1 MLFDKNRNNKKEISF
16 FNKQN
21 REKLTRTT
29 RSNRSKDKINLFDK
43 KELEIVKPDGTKF
56 TVKIGDILK
65 CNYYMSNSINSNYP
79 LKLNFF
85 YVKITRE
92 FFTKN
97 YEFQYTISEGLYR
110 RPIGVPLG
118 SFILIEKHN
127 IEHVKAITQLENN
140 N

>member
-21 REKLTRTT
+21 REELTRTT

-56 TVKIGDILK
+56 TVKILDILK
-65 CNYYMSNSINSNYP
+65 CNYYISDSINSNYP
-79 LKLNFF
+79 LKPKFF
-85 YVKITRE
+85 YVKITKE

-97 YEFQYTISEGLYR
+97 YKFQYEIDEGFYR
-110 RPIGVPLG
+110 DTVEVPLDG
-118 SFILIEKHN
+118 FILIEKHN
-127 IEHVKAITQLENN
+127 IEYVKAITQLENN